1 WLGLAIFMIAML
13 ESLAVAGLLIH
24 GVLLL
29 FAAAAL
35 AGGGSLGLLS
45 TLAWAFA
52 GAVCGDLLSFALGRW
67 FHQAIRRLRSFPPH
81 PPWPDR
87 RPSLFR
93 PSDPH
98 V

>member
-1 WLGLAIFMIAML
+1 HVTGVQTCALPICLLGLAMFMIAML
-13 ESLAVAGLLIH
+13 ESLSVAGLLIP

-67 FHQAIRRLRSFPPH
+67 FHQDFRRLRIVQRPPQCIA
-81 PPWPDR
+81 
-87 RPSLFR
+87 
-93 PSDPH
+93 
-98 V
+98 